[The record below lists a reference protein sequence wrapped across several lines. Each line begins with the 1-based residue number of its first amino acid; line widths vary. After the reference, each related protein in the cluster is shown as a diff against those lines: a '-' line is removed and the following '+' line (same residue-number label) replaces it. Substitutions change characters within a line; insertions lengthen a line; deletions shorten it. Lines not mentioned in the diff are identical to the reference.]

1 MNLRKL
7 IRVLHRDIGYAA
19 VVLTLIFSISGIAV
33 NHINDW
39 NPNYVVETDSVNI
52 KPTADSLLTAEQ
64 VKKYV
69 ISQLNITDS
78 IKTAFRK
85 SPVEIDI
92 FLERKTISANIKTGM
107 VAIETIKDRDAFKM
121 MNYLHL
127 NKPKKIWTWVSD
139 IFAASLILLA
149 LTGLFILKGKNG
161 FFGRGKW
168 FFMLGILIPVL
179 FLFLYY

>member
-1 MNLRKL
+1 MKFRKL

-19 VVLTLIFSISGIAV
+19 VVLTVVFSVSGIAV

-39 NPNYVVETDSVNI
+39 NPNYIVETDSI
-52 KPTADSLLTAEQ
+52 KINPTLDSLLTAEQ

-92 FLERKTISANIKTGM
+92 FFERKTISANIRTGN
-107 VAIETIKDRDAFKM
+107 VVVETIEDRNAFKM

-139 IFAASLILLA
+139 IFAISLILLA

-161 FFGRGKW
+161 FFVRGKW
-168 FFMLGILIPVL
+168 FFLLGFLIPLL
-179 FLFLYY
+179 FLWLYY